1 MVFHGIRTVY
11 GLARQSAVV
20 FVRVILMFCC
30 KPGFDGPN
38 WISEKKERNDAAL
51 SSIFASGGRLA
62 SVRLRASFT
71 IEATLVLGVVF
82 MSIAVVIQYA
92 YTEHDKVTGNM
103 ILQEMLVRARADL
116 QEEHSEDYFEEMGR
130 QLGNPRLWMGEYEIE
145 ISRERN
151 TVTGKASAGEWN
163 KEIEIEL
170 FQPSA
175 FLRMS
180 DCFRDLT
187 EGEGEMDDNGD
198 RVQAGDEPELYG
210 DSFGTGNE

>member
-30 KPGFDGPN
+30 KSRIDGSRG
-38 WISEKKERNDAAL
+38 ISKKEKGNDVAL
-51 SSIFASGGRLA
+51 SSVFTSDGIPANMG
-62 SVRLRASFT
+62 LRASFT

-82 MSIAVVIQYA
+82 MSIALVIQYA

-103 ILQEMLVRARADL
+103 ILQEMLVCARADL

-210 DSFGTGNE
+210 DSFGSGDE

>member
-1 MVFHGIRTVY
+1 MVFHNIRAIY
-11 GLARQSAVV
+11 GLARQFAVV

-38 WISEKKERNDAAL
+38 WISEKKERNDAAF

-62 SVRLRASFT
+62 SVGLRASFT

-82 MSIAVVIQYA
+82 MSIALVIQYA

-145 ISRERN
+145 ISRDRN
-151 TVTGKASAGEWN
+151 TVTGKASAGKWN
-163 KEIEIEL
+163 KEMEIGL

-175 FLRMS
+175 FLRKS
-180 DCFRDLT
+180 DGLRDLIEK
-187 EGEGEMDDNGD
+187 EGEIDGSLD
-198 RVQAGDEPELYG
+198 RIQAGDEPELYG
-210 DSFGTGNE
+210 GSFGTGNE

>member
-1 MVFHGIRTVY
+1 MVFHNIRAIY

-30 KPGFDGPN
+30 KPGFGGPN

-51 SSIFASGGRLA
+51 SSLFASNGYLA
-62 SVRLRASFT
+62 NMGLRASFT

-82 MSIAVVIQYA
+82 MSTALMIQYA

-103 ILQEMLVRARADL
+103 ILQETLISARADL

-151 TVTGKASAGEWN
+151 TVTGKAAAGKWN
-163 KEIEIEL
+163 KEMEIGL

-175 FLRMS
+175 ILRMS

-210 DSFGTGNE
+210 DSFGSGDE